1 MQDLGVEVE
10 HIPGGFTGLCQPMDV
25 GINKPFKDRFR
36 AQWESWM
43 LEEGLSDASP
53 PSREDVST
61 WTVAAM
67 EMLTEGIIRNAWRH
81 GEYSWLI
88 EERANE
94 QEM

>member
-1 MQDLGVEVE
+1 
-10 HIPGGFTGLCQPMDV
+10 
-25 GINKPFKDRFR
+25 
-36 AQWESWM
+36 M